1 MELGLLPQDS
11 LRSMVPPLCVALNQC
26 GAGMA
31 SPGTSGV
38 GLNCRGFPPRVLVLR
53 HGCGSRCGSELSRNK
68 LTGTLPT
75 QLGRMTGLRQVWLQD
90 NDLTGPIPTELGRI
104 TQMYQLLMNL
114 NGFSGTIPTQ
124 FGQFT
129 AYNDAGVE
137 VM

>member
-1 MELGLLPQDS
+1 M
-11 LRSMVPPLCVALNQC
+11 
-26 GAGMA
+26 
-31 SPGTSGV
+31 
-38 GLNCRGFPPRVLVLR
+38 LR

-114 NGFSGTIPTQ
+114 NGFSGTIPTEL
-124 FGQFT
+124 GQFT
-129 AYNDAGVE
+129 ACDEYDETRGVE
-137 VM
+137 SMYAMPPPFTLT

>member
-1 MELGLLPQDS
+1 MCRVEPMWCWHGIAWYLGL
-11 LRSMVPPLCVALNQC
+11 
-26 GAGMA
+26 
-31 SPGTSGV
+31 
-38 GLNCRGFPPRVLVLR
+38 GLNCRGFPPRVLVLSG

-114 NGFSGTIPTQ
+114 NGFSGTIPSQ

>member
-1 MELGLLPQDS
+1 
-11 LRSMVPPLCVALNQC
+11 
-26 GAGMA
+26 
-31 SPGTSGV
+31 
-38 GLNCRGFPPRVLVLR
+38 
-53 HGCGSRCGSELSRNK
+53 
-68 LTGTLPT
+68 
-75 QLGRMTGLRQVWLQD
+75 MTGLRQVILQD